1 MQNGSAGQRQTIGG
15 RIRGLRLHRE
25 SERLE
30 KVPDRRVLRRVPA
43 DRPDFTDAEFRDL
56 TFQRRLEGEL
66 DRPVHHPAAHR
77 EVDDRRTVEMR
88 VSDQAF
94 VAEPV
99 LRANREE
106 HARRIGREAPHL
118 VRRVADAAH
127 VELMRPFRQL
137 GDARAFVGADRM
149 EAPSA
154 NAFLKLLEEPPAKTM
169 FLLLTDAPDMI
180 LPTIVSR
187 SQRVDL
193 RLSAGVLAD
202 ADRGEIEAIFS
213 ANGIRGTFAKSQAA
227 RTLAEVYEDLK
238 TRVEE
243 DEGDLPAMRKAFF
256 KTIMHF
262 VRQWMVAKR
271 LPEYQ
276 VFHDLGAVE
285 EAYRQVS
292 ERSMQ
297 SEAVLSFMC
306 DRMFFPE

>member
-1 MQNGSAGQRQTIGG
+1 MELDDAYTLIASAIDSGHAANGYLVVGDLFRCEQLTKRILLKLFPDAVAQVEGG
-15 RIRGLRLHRE
+15 CHPDVT
-25 SERLE
+25 RLE
-30 KVPDRRVLRRVPA
+30 PDGAKRIIKV
-43 DRPDFTDAEFRDL
+43 DAM
-56 TFQRRLEGEL
+56 
-66 DRPVHHPAAHR
+66 R
-77 EVDDRRTVEMR
+77 ERIVEPMS
-88 VSDQAF
+88 VTAF
-94 VAEPV
+94 SGGWKVGVIA
-99 LRANREE
+99 
-106 HARRIGREAPHL
+106 
-118 VRRVADAAH
+118 
-127 VELMRPFRQL
+127 
-137 GDARAFVGADRM
+137 GADRM

-193 RLSAGVLAD
+193 RLSAGMLAD
-202 ADRGEIEAIFS
+202 ADRVEIEAIFS